1 MNKKVMII
9 APVALLLVV
18 GLAYMMVL
26 KPKPPPPDEAMLK
39 KEPGPVY
46 SLVEPFVV
54 NLADRGGVRHFAK
67 VGVAL
72 RFSEYSAS
80 YAPAPDDKV
89 AKEKGIKQE
98 PEIRD
103 IVISTLQRQTADALS
118 TAVGR
123 EDVKKTIVKKVNK
136 TTDLYILDVY
146 YTEFAVQ

>member
-1 MNKKVMII
+1 MKKKILII

-26 KPKPPPPDEAMLK
+26 KPKPVVDEAALK

-54 NLADRGGVRHFAK
+54 NLADTGGVRHFAK

-80 YAPAPDDKV
+80 YAPAPGDKE

-98 PEIRD
+98 PELRD
-103 IVISTLQRQTADALS
+103 IVISTLQAQTCSPCVARNS
-118 TAVGR
+118 R
-123 EDVKKTIVKKVNK
+123 
-136 TTDLYILDVY
+136 
-146 YTEFAVQ
+146 FASAPTPAR